1 MRTLRHRSR
10 KIKKTFPTTTW
21 TTSTD
26 TTTAAVALVILDST
40 LSCRWRS
47 VGDMRV
53 FEELKSGFRGDAVK
67 VQISGCRKSP
77 SRRGRCGQLLATSS
91 VLSTRSKVLSIPPR
105 ARQIFTV
112 RSLRQRK
119 TGNDVISLLCI
130 KLQLKVRTESSA
142 VCQSGSCTGSEV
154 TTVSPLTHFELTIWT
169 LLFTATVHTVV
180 QYSSYR
186 SSTTSSTTITSA

>member
-1 MRTLRHRSR
+1 MRSPPPACGGAVFCHSSYY

-119 TGNDVISLLCI
+119 TGNNVIA
-130 KLQLKVRTESSA
+130 ESSA
-142 VCQSGSCTGSEV
+142 VSKWQLHRVRGHHS
-154 TTVSPLTHFELTIWT
+154 
-169 LLFTATVHTVV
+169 FT
-180 QYSSYR
+180 SDPF
-186 SSTTSSTTITSA
+186 

>member
-1 MRTLRHRSR
+1 MRTLLHRSR

-119 TGNDVISLLCI
+119 TGNDVISFLCI
-130 KLQLKVRTESSA
+130 KLQLKVIRDQCCVQNLLPCVKVA
-142 VCQSGSCTGSEV
+142 AAQGQR
-154 TTVSPLTHFELTIWT
+154 SPQCHL
-169 LLFTATVHTVV
+169 
-180 QYSSYR
+180 
-186 SSTTSSTTITSA
+186 